1 MERQVQDFD
10 QKEKAFMEV
19 AENLPEFFWIA
30 SPDGKILWLSKSFSD
45 FLGMCSTDINS
56 GGWKKITSKSKQF
69 ELLENYKNCLKTRKS
84 WRETFYL
91 KGRDKK
97 WHCFMVNATPFS
109 NGSDRVRCWIG
120 TNIDITHLKETEE
133 QLKKSDTRYKCAVR
147 ATQDVIYDWDLKTNI
162 IVWNDALRTKL
173 LHKKYPPRTRIKW
186 WQDNIHP
193 FERDSVSEN
202 LLSAIENKQSEW
214 TMSYRFKKGDG
225 NYANILERGR
235 ILFDESG
242 APLRMIGAMT
252 DVTAEYHAVSRLR
265 NAKLI
270 AEKANEAKSKFL
282 ASMSHEMRTPLSA
295 IMGFVE
301 LMLREET
308 DDETRKEFL
317 CVIKRNGEHLLRIM
331 EDVLDLSKIQ
341 AGKMSIKKERVDTS
355 NLLKEVCDLF
365 KRSAGKKNI
374 NFRTEISANV
384 PSFVYS
390 DNGRLKQIIL
400 NMVGNAIKFTEKG
413 HVRLRLNY
421 SAPQLIIQV
430 DDSGIGIAKEKQE
443 YIFEPFTQADSNIHN
458 KYGGTGLGLSLTKQ
472 ICEALG
478 GKFRLVKSSPG
489 SGSCFEATVFSPLCK
504 NTEKPDEVKVEEK
517 VNFHGLKILVVDDI
531 KDNLI
536 LVDEYLRPTKAMVHL
551 ASSGEEALWLVSE
564 NVYDVILLDIRMP
577 KMSGF
582 EVNLKLKSLGITSP
596 VIALTAN
603 AMKFEN
609 DKMKKAGFDRCITKP
624 IDPSVLYDSIKAL
637 DIKSKRTRNEKD
649 RGASFDAPLH

>member
-1 MERQVQDFD
+1 
-10 QKEKAFMEV
+10 
-19 AENLPEFFWIA
+19 
-30 SPDGKILWLSKSFSD
+30 
-45 FLGMCSTDINS
+45 
-56 GGWKKITSKSKQF
+56 
-69 ELLENYKNCLKTRKS
+69 
-84 WRETFYL
+84 
-91 KGRDKK
+91 
-97 WHCFMVNATPFS
+97 
-109 NGSDRVRCWIG
+109 
-120 TNIDITHLKETEE
+120 
-133 QLKKSDTRYKCAVR
+133 
-147 ATQDVIYDWDLKTNI
+147 
-162 IVWNDALRTKL
+162 
-173 LHKKYPPRTRIKW
+173 
-186 WQDNIHP
+186 
-193 FERDSVSEN
+193 
-202 LLSAIENKQSEW
+202 
-214 TMSYRFKKGDG
+214 
-225 NYANILERGR
+225 
-235 ILFDESG
+235 
-242 APLRMIGAMT
+242 MIGAMT

-472 ICEALG
+472 ICEALS

-489 SGSCFEATVFSPLCK
+489 SGSCFEATVFAPLCK
-504 NTEKPDEVKVEEK
+504 NTEKADEAKVEEK

-551 ASSGEEALWLVSE
+551 ASSGEEALWLMSE